1 MLQPNLKQDR
11 GEKGI
16 KSKGGSQGLC
26 RNVLDYIK
34 SVGNDDPGYKTSC
47 HKSHNVL

>member
-1 MLQPNLKQDR
+1 MKNLKEGC

-26 RNVLDYIK
+26 RNILDHTE
-34 SVGNDDPGYKTSC
+34 SFNSDDPGYKTFSS
-47 HKSHNVL
+47 HKSHYVL